1 MTRRVVV
8 EATCADARDVVLVL
22 GDPALAGALAGRV
35 GRVESG
41 DALRSMAGLSV
52 VVAHDWLRRRPPAAQ
67 RAFFLEAAR
76 VLPKRGLLVVGD
88 VMWSL
93 EPAQVDE
100 PEQFGD
106 AVGQAPTARSVEQWA
121 RDAGFLP
128 DLHRFG
134 VGRAVLVALR
144 S

>member
-1 MTRRVVV
+1 VAV
-8 EATCADARDVVLVL
+8 EATCADPRDVVLVL
-22 GDPALAGALAGRV
+22 GDAALAAALDGRV

-41 DALRSMAGLSV
+41 HALRAPPGLSV
-52 VVAHDWLRRRPPAAQ
+52 VVAHDWLRRRAPSAQ
-67 RAFFLEAAR
+67 RAFFLDASR
-76 VLPKRGLLVVGD
+76 VLPRRGLLVVGD
-88 VMWSL
+88 VMWSVD
-93 EPAQVDE
+93 PAMVDE

-106 AVGQAPTARSVEQWA
+106 GVERAPTTRSVEQWA

-144 S
+144 AN